1 MKAIICTKY
10 GAPDVLELA
19 EIAKPTPDANEIQ
32 VRIRATA
39 VSSGDVRLRAAN
51 PFLIRLFF
59 GFSKPKNPVL
69 GFVLS
74 GEITAIG
81 EDVKRFEVGEQV
93 FATAGMKMGAYA
105 EYVCLGEDGVIS
117 IKPENMSHEEAAAVP
132 FGGNTALHFLRKGG
146 ISGGQKVLIYG
157 ASGAIGTAAVQL
169 AAHFGAHVTAVCSGA
184 NVNLVKS
191 LGADVVIDYQSEDFT
206 TRGDRYDMIF
216 DTVGKSNFSRSLKTL
231 TKDGRYVMAAAGPA
245 HMLQGFWASMT
256 SRKKV
261 ISGVMKETAEEL
273 QFFRTLIEKG
283 EFVSIIDR
291 SYPLENIVEAHAYVD
306 KGHKKG
312 NVVITV

>member
-1 MKAIICTKY
+1 MKAIICTRY

-59 GFSKPKNPVL
+59 GFFRPKRPVL

-74 GEITAIG
+74 GEITTVG
-81 EDVKRFEVGEQV
+81 RDVKKFEIGEQV
-93 FATAGMKMGAYA
+93 FATTGIKMGAYA
-105 EYVCLGEDGVIS
+105 EYVCLSEDGIIG
-117 IKPENMSHEEAAAVP
+117 IKPENMSHEEAASVP
-132 FGGNTALHFLRKGG
+132 FGGNTALYFLRKGG

-157 ASGAIGTAAVQL
+157 ASGAIGTVAVQL
-169 AAHFGAHVTAVCSGA
+169 AVHFGAHVTAVCSGA
-184 NVNLVKS
+184 NANLVKS
-191 LGADVVIDYQSEDFT
+191 LGADVVIDYLSEDFT
-206 TRGDRYDMIF
+206 KRTDTYDMIF
-216 DTVGKSNFSRSLKTL
+216 DTVGKSDYGSSVKRVKPS
-231 TKDGRYVMAAAGPA
+231 GAYVFAAAGPA
-245 HMLQGFWASMT
+245 QMLRGMWTSMT

-261 ISGVMKETAEEL
+261 ISGVMKETAED
-273 QFFRTLIEKG
+273 QVFFRELIEAG

-291 SYPLENIVEAHAYVD
+291 SYPLEKIVEAHAYVD